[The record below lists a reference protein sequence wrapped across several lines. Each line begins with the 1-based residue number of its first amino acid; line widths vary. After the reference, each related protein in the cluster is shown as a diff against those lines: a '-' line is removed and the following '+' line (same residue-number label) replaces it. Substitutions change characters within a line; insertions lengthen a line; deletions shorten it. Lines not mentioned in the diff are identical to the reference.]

1 MYRTSIIFWPIL
13 FLIDVLGYLLFFW
26 KKLKIMPE
34 PKRILLIRLEQMGD
48 VLMTTPALRA
58 LRKRYPN
65 AQIDILV
72 RDFTAPVLSGNKNV
86 STVLVCNAPWMVRFG
101 KSQGWKDTAAILHK
115 LKAQKYDIAIDMH
128 GDPRNILLANKVARY
143 VVGFGTRG
151 FGFLVNKRVAYKGH
165 TIDRN
170 LALVRAIGAVSAS
183 REMEMRAS
191 SAAKLLPAGRWVCI
205 APGSS
210 RKEKN
215 WLNHRWAAVADK
227 LIEKHDVKIVFTGSA
242 KESSMTADIIKQMQH
257 ADKTLNLCG
266 KTSIAQL
273 AGVLQR
279 CLLTLCPDAGTM
291 HIARAVG
298 TPLLGLFTFEDAN
311 EWGYYEQKFQSI
323 SGKGAEAITVEHV
336 LEKATIIL
344 AKD

>member
-1 MYRTSIIFWPIL
+1 MVFWPVLL
-13 FLIDVLGYLLFFW
+13 FIDVLGYLLFFW
-26 KKLKIMPE
+26 KRFARMPE
-34 PKRILLIRLEQMGD
+34 PKRILLIRLEQVGD

-58 LRKRYPN
+58 LRKQYPK

-72 RDFTAPVLSGNKNV
+72 RDFTAPVLAGNKNI

-101 KSQGWKDTAAILHK
+101 KSQGWKAAAAMLRR
-115 LKAQKYDIAIDMH
+115 LKARKYDIAVDMH

-151 FGFLVNKRVAYKGH
+151 CGFMVNRRVRYKGH

-170 LALVRAIGAVSAS
+170 LALVRAIGAVSAG
-183 REMEMRAS
+183 REMEMPAS

-215 WLNHRWAAVADK
+215 WLNHRWAAVADR
-227 LIEKHDVKIVFTGSA
+227 LIERHGVKIVFTGSA
-242 KESSMTADIIKQMQH
+242 KESALAQDIVSRMRH
-257 ADKTLNLCG
+257 ADQTLNLCG
-266 KTSIAQL
+266 KTSLSRL
-273 AGVLQR
+273 AGVVQR

-291 HIARAVG
+291 HVSRAVG
-298 TPLLGLFTFEDAN
+298 TPLVGLFTFEDAK
-311 EWGYYEQKFQSI
+311 EWGYHERKFRSI
-323 SGKGAEAITVEHV
+323 SGKGAEAITVEQV
-336 LEKATIIL
+336 LEKATAIL